1 MGVVWNLPLS
11 IQGVYS
17 QFCEFLRKFARLNQ
31 PKGGV
36 YKPQDEALLTA
47 YDSLTPHEREILL
60 LVSKSRSWSASS
72 ISAYVSCVAKTWLKV
87 IPCPLRRWLARSSVW
102 AGICSA

>member
-1 MGVVWNLPLS
+1 MQILGLLLTARNYQKGCGYLFFAIGLWLCYGNKTPIIIGVVWNLPLS

-47 YDSLTPHEREILL
+47 YDSLTPRT
-60 LVSKSRSWSASS
+60 SAR
-72 ISAYVSCVAKTWLKV
+72 YC
-87 IPCPLRRWLARSSVW
+87 C
-102 AGICSA
+102 